1 MGAGR
6 VPDARGV
13 TSLLRDL
20 AEGSAELVR
29 QEVKLA
35 RLEFTSMVK
44 SLGTGTVEVAAGG
57 VFALLGTLSLFS
69 GLIFLA
75 GDQWM
80 RDRYWLAALVVT
92 LLVGA
97 TAAWFARRGMSL
109 LSPARLVPDQT
120 VATLKEDKEWVRQQ
134 LTSGATSR

>member
-1 MGAGR
+1 MGTSR
-6 VPDARGV
+6 MPDARGM
-13 TSLLRDL
+13 TSLLREL
-20 AEGSAELVR
+20 AEGSAQLVR
-29 QEVKLA
+29 HEVKLA
-35 RLEFTSMVK
+35 KIEFAAMGK
-44 SLGTGTVEVAAGG
+44 ALGTGTVEVAAGG
-57 VFALLGTLSLFS
+57 VFALMGALSLFA

-92 LLVGA
+92 LLVGG
-97 TAAWFARRGMSL
+97 TAAWFAKRGLSL